1 MKSLPVRLNKIKD
14 EIIHLVVSGKGGAY
28 ANKDLIEFEPGTIEK
43 INELLAKRNLILE
56 MMEEECK
63 NP

>member
-1 MKSLPVRLNKIKD
+1 MQSLVVRLNKIND
-14 EIIHLVVSGKGGAY
+14 EIIHLLASGKGSTY
-28 ANKDLIEFEPGTIEK
+28 ANKDLITFEPGTIEK
-43 INELLAKRNLILE
+43 VNAMLAKRNLILE